1 MAFFFFH
8 TYAESSSCF
17 LSLIAVTDVLRK
29 YEVIE
34 PSYVF
39 LIQAIQS
46 SPKLSS
52 AWKQAVAGHFYEL
65 LFLQKFLKLL
75 VLYFGKMLWTLW
87 RPSRVELI
95 SVTNLGCHP
104 RAAGLLL
111 LTVLL
116 PALRL
121 PGSCQNEKPL
131 LWRAF
136 SQLVF
141 PYLEET

>member
-52 AWKQAVAGHFYEL
+52 A
-65 LFLQKFLKLL
+65 
-75 VLYFGKMLWTLW
+75 
-87 RPSRVELI
+87 
-95 SVTNLGCHP
+95 
-104 RAAGLLL
+104 
-111 LTVLL
+111 
-116 PALRL
+116 
-121 PGSCQNEKPL
+121 
-131 LWRAF
+131 
-136 SQLVF
+136 
-141 PYLEET
+141 